1 MLLYRV
7 YRQRQETPWWD
18 AGLWTLPHLWNIVGD
33 SEKRGIG
40 MFNFVDDQPYYLPRS
55 WATTLVRW
63 FLTLA
68 APLGSSSAFLF
79 LLSGI
84 LSKISLV
91 SSLKICDWLQ
101 NVFQIWNVWK
111 DFKKNSYMLTRL
123 IFLNARHKEQF
134 IVVDI
139 CIKRLLTWADP
150 GYLTVWL

>member
-18 AGLWTLPHLWNIVGD
+18 AGLWTLPHLWNTVGD

-68 APLGSSSAFLF
+68 APLDSLLAFLF

-91 SSLKICDWLQ
+91 SSLKRCDWLQ
-101 NVFQIWNVWK
+101 NVFQIWNVGK
-111 DFKKNSYMLTRL
+111 DFQRKLLHVDK
-123 IFLNARHKEQF
+123 IDFLKCTPQRTVHCCRYLYQA
-134 IVVDI
+134 
-139 CIKRLLTWADP
+139 P
-150 GYLTVWL
+150 GYLTLTVWF